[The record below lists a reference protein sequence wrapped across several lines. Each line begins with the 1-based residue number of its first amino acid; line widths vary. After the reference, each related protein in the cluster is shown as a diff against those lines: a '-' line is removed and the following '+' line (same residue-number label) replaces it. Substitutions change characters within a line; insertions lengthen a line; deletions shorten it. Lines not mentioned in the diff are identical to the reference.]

1 MSDIADVSDKHI
13 ETFINSAIAN
23 ASRKTQLHSDGHCA
37 FCDEAVDIGLL
48 FCDRDC
54 RDDYEK
60 EQRIYKIVAHSN

>member
-54 RDDYEK
+54 RDDYESQ
-60 EQRIYKIVAHSN
+60 QRIRKINGEIN